1 MRLATIRIDGYTRA
15 ARIDGADA
23 DGLDQPDVGTLLARA
38 DWPSVAATG
47 EGPRIALSTVDYAP
61 LVPRPAKIFCV
72 GLNYRTHILEMGRPL
87 PTAPTLFAKFPISLI
102 GANDPLVLP
111 AVSAETDWE
120 VELGVVVGTR
130 LRRATTA
137 QAVDAIGGYTIVND
151 VTMRDWQWRTTQWLQ
166 GKTFEATTP
175 LGPWLVTPDE
185 VGAAGAEG
193 PDLAV
198 RCLVDDAVMQDSR
211 TSDLL
216 FSPAE
221 TLAYISQVVTLE
233 PGDVVATGTP
243 GGVGSAR
250 DPKVFL
256 RPGQV
261 LRTAVEGLGECVNAC
276 VTEEP

>member
-1 MRLATIRIDGYTRA
+1 LRLATIRIDGYTRA

-23 DGLDQPDVGTLLARA
+23 VVLDPPDVGTLLARG

-111 AVSAETDWE
+111 AVSAEPDWE
-120 VELGVVVGTR
+120 AELGVVVGTR

-261 LRTAVEGLGECVNAC
+261 LRTVVEGLGECVNAC
-276 VTEEP
+276 VTEQP